1 MTEKGVVI
9 NFLSHLFYKKGLK
22 PSTVSH
28 YRSALS
34 RPLKEYFNIDLTCN
48 TVHSLLKGM
57 KVKRPPEPAP
67 KPQWNLGKVLALLE
81 SLSPS
86 SETDSLRK
94 TAFLLL
100 LSTGWRI
107 SELHACVRDKDYCR
121 ISERNS
127 LLLRPHPSFL
137 AKNEHKK
144 RIETREIL
152 TLTGLD
158 GHISQICPVS
168 AIKEY
173 LDITKE
179 STVGSLFL
187 NPKDGKAIS
196 LSLLRFHICSL
207 ITEADPDTRAKVH
220 DIRKYAASL
229 TLQQDMLVG
238 DLIQDFNWSSPAMFY
253 KFYFMQIEHPGRPVS
268 VPARSIAI

>member
-1 MTEKGVVI
+1 MRT
-9 NFLSHLFYKKGLK
+9 
-22 PSTVSH
+22 STCPTSRSLRTH
-28 YRSALS
+28 TSSTSRSA
-34 RPLKEYFNIDLTCN
+34 
-48 TVHSLLKGM
+48 
-57 KVKRPPEPAP
+57 
-67 KPQWNLGKVLALLE
+67 LGKVLALLE

-86 SETDSLRK
+86 SEIDSLKK

-107 SELHACVRDKDYCR
+107 SELHACVRDKEYCR

-152 TLTGLD
+152 TLSGID
-158 GHISQICPVS
+158 GQTSQICPVA

-179 STVGSLFL
+179 STVGSR
-187 NPKDGKAIS
+187 G
-196 LSLLRFHICSL
+196 
-207 ITEADPDTRAKVH
+207 
-220 DIRKYAASL
+220 
-229 TLQQDMLVG
+229 
-238 DLIQDFNWSSPAMFY
+238 
-253 KFYFMQIEHPGRPVS
+253 
-268 VPARSIAI
+268 VPIYRIG